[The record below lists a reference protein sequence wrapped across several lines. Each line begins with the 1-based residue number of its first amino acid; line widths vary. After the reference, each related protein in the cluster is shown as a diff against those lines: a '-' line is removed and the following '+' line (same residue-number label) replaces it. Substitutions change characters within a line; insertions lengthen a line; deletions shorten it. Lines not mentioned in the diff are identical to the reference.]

1 MSHYLITPVWVDR
14 AWKVNEGPVC
24 ESLQFTLNRELEA
37 MAVLSYLQVVRGGR
51 QSKWSMVTL
60 NRTEEA
66 APSTAPRD
74 LTVKGIRAGGQQ
86 QAEGA
91 AVRLE
96 WRQPKVA
103 NGKING

>member
-1 MSHYLITPVWVDR
+1 M
-14 AWKVNEGPVC
+14 EGKRRPG
-24 ESLQFTLNRELEA
+24 LRDFTMNRELGS
-37 MAVLSYLQVVRGGR
+37 MNVLSYLQVVRGGR

>member
-1 MSHYLITPVWVDR
+1 MLHLTYSL